1 MTEIAFHFNAP
12 DKLAYACRLLRKAVG
27 RGAPVMV
34 TGDAGSLRALD
45 EMLWTFS
52 ALDFLPHCQASAGP
66 SLRAASPIVLGDD
79 VSALPRAETLLNLG
93 SEVPAGF
100 ERFERLIELV
110 GADDA
115 DRGIGRRRWQ
125 HYAARGYAII
135 SHDVASTKPN

>member
-27 RGAPVMV
+27 RGTRVMV
-34 TGDAGSLRALD
+34 TGDAELLRALD
-45 EMLWTFS
+45 EALWTFS
-52 ALDFLPHCQASAGP
+52 PLDFLPHCRASAAP
-66 SLRAASPIVLGDD
+66 ALRAASAIVLGEDAA
-79 VSALPRAETLLNLG
+79 ALPDAGILLNLG
-93 SEVPAGF
+93 GEVPARF

-115 DRGIGRRRWQ
+115 DRGLGRRRWQ

-135 SHDVASTKPN
+135 RHDVASPQ